1 MLRPDVRLEWFV
13 SFLAVVDTGSF
24 GAAAEVT
31 HRSQPRVSMHVGA
44 LEREAG
50 VALFDRR
57 KRPVELTEA
66 GAAMAEH
73 ARAILRELD
82 SAEAAMAARRG
93 AAQGVVTL
101 GSYPSASAAFVPF
114 LLDRLARTSPD
125 VEVVLVES
133 STLELDEALMS
144 GRVDVCLRPM
154 APRPASKS
162 LRYRALWR
170 EPLVVLHP
178 PGHPLSA
185 LPEPLTVAQVS
196 EYPLI
201 TIGRLRDPEAVGYE
215 SYKVFRERGLELE
228 PVQATNQPQTLVAL
242 VRQNLGVGV
251 TNALAAHI
259 SDTGGVSVRR
269 LEGTCGRRVAAYWD
283 ASRPLTPAARTLFR
297 QLGAVPLP
305 AGTEPIGPDSS
316 SPDQNLHQDSE

>member
-1 MLRPDVRLEWFV
+1 MLKPDVRLEWLV

-50 VALFDRR
+50 VILFDRR
-57 KRPVELTEA
+57 KRPVALTEA
-66 GAAMAEH
+66 GAALAEH
-73 ARAILRELD
+73 ARTILRELD

-93 AAQGVVTL
+93 SARGVVTL
-101 GSYPSASAAFVPF
+101 GSYPSASAAFVPA
-114 LLDRLARTSPD
+114 LLTELARTSPD
-125 VEVVLVES
+125 VQVVLAEH
-133 STLELDEALMS
+133 STLELDDALMS

-154 APRPASKS
+154 APAPASKS
-162 LRYRALWR
+162 LRCQVLWR

-178 PGHPLSA
+178 SRHPLA
-185 LPEPLTVAQVS
+185 ELAEPLTVAQVA

-201 TIGRLRDPEAVGYE
+201 TIGRLRDPEAVGFE
-215 SYKVFRERGLELE
+215 SYRAFRECGFELE
-228 PVQATNQPQTLVAL
+228 PVQATNQPQTLMAL
-242 VRQNLGVGV
+242 VRANLGVGL
-251 TNALAAHI
+251 TNALAAQI

-269 LEGTCGRRVAAYWD
+269 LAGGRVRRVAAYWD

-297 QLGAVPLP
+297 QLGSSPLP
-305 AGTEPIGPDSS
+305 SGTEPAGEPWAGPD
-316 SPDQNLHQDSE
+316 QRVE